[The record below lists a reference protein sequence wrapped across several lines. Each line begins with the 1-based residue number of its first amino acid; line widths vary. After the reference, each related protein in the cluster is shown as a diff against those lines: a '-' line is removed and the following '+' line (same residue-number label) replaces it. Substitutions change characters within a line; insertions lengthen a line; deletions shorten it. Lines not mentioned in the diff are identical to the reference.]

1 MEVDFG
7 YYPISYNKKRN
18 RRRVAGYLSCC
29 CCSFILLLVIGI
41 SVGLLVG
48 IGTSIPRTRVT
59 NETNTTTTTT
69 VPLTTTTTTTVPPTT
84 TTELTTTVP
93 TTTTASPTTTTTTE
107 LTTTTTT
114 TTTTTVVT
122 TTPTPVCSLDPMG
135 GIPPAPLACYTDKAY
150 VSVTCGTASFGPLSK
165 CQETS
170 LAQMDM
176 LTGEITV
183 VGRML
188 GNYSV
193 LNLLMGP
200 DNQLYGVGTRIG
212 GCNPP
217 SQPTMFFKVDKTT
230 GVATQLC
237 NTTMF
242 LLSSPSIT
250 LGMNSNGTVF
260 FKIGGITFLF
270 TVDLTTCVLT
280 QLGIAGHV
288 TQMGTVYK
296 DIVYES
302 GGWFGTGNLRETPP
316 PYTGGPALVGGST
329 CFGSIAFASLDAAYG
344 LFPYVNSTNITSFR
358 FFLVPSAAPT
368 TEQFGTLSLEPATL
382 CNRTFDLTIPIDNLN
397 YTVWD
402 VTSPCYYNI
411 AQEGTIPPIAKRDN
425 NFDPMYSIYLLV
437 SNVLFVFDPTAI
449 SVMPYMGQGYVG
461 IVFDDIF
468 TFPTTNALYGLKKK
482 DTNDGFYLYTVGVPT
497 STQLCEHTG
506 GNVKFLY
513 GVDFSGNLWYVG
525 TDNIEYT
532 ISIPGCVVTTRS
544 TLIYDNC
551 TSGALVGNQAA
562 SGGILDQRFCVNDAG
577 VIYDVSSNAT
587 VASVNIVN
595 GTNFGFDLFSYCDTY
610 TLFLFYE
617 TNAGGL
623 LFTDIYGNTN
633 ITFPFGDP
641 TKKWSATSMLWC

>member
-1 MEVDFG
+1 M
-7 YYPISYNKKRN
+7 
-18 RRRVAGYLSCC
+18 
-29 CCSFILLLVIGI
+29 
-41 SVGLLVG
+41 
-48 IGTSIPRTRVT
+48 
-59 NETNTTTTTT
+59 
-69 VPLTTTTTTTVPPTT
+69 
-84 TTELTTTVP
+84 
-93 TTTTASPTTTTTTE
+93 
-107 LTTTTTT
+107 
-114 TTTTTVVT
+114 
-122 TTPTPVCSLDPMG
+122 
-135 GIPPAPLACYTDKAY
+135 
-150 VSVTCGTASFGPLSK
+150 SVTCGTASFGPLSK

-230 GVATQLC
+230 GVATQIC

-242 LLSSPSIT
+242 LLNSPSVTFGI
-250 LGMNSNGTVF
+250 NSNGTVF
-260 FKIGGITFLF
+260 FKISGITFLF
-270 TVDLTTCVLT
+270 SVNLATCVLT
-280 QLGIAGHV
+280 QLGTSGHV
-288 TQMGTVYK
+288 THFGSIYNDTIYEHGGLAGLGTLYPLTRTV
-296 DIVYES
+296 
-302 GGWFGTGNLRETPP
+302 P
-316 PYTGGPALVGGST
+316 PYTGAPVAVGCDFPFVYAG
-329 CFGSIAFASLDAAYG
+329 LDSPVG
-344 LFPYVNSTNITSFR
+344 FFPYVNSTNATSFR
-358 FFLVPSAAPT
+358 LFYTPNTSIEYFIT
-368 TEQFGTLSLEPATL
+368 ISLEPVTK
-382 CNRTFDLTIPIDNLN
+382 CNYTYDLTIPINNLN

-411 AQEGTIPPIAKRDN
+411 AQEGTIAPIAKRDS
-425 NFDPMYSIYLLV
+425 NFDAMHSIYLLV
-437 SNVLFVFDPTAI
+437 SDVLFVFDPRI
-449 SVMPYMGQGYVG
+449 VSVMPYMSSEGYVG
-461 IVFDDIF
+461 VVFDDIF
-468 TFPTTNALYGLKKK
+468 TFPTTNTLYGLKKAE
-482 DTNDGFYLYTVGVPT
+482 DNSRFDLYTVGTPM
-497 STQLCEHTG
+497 STHLCG
-506 GNVKFLY
+506 YVDFIGQSSRIKFLY

-544 TLIYDNC
+544 MLIYDNC